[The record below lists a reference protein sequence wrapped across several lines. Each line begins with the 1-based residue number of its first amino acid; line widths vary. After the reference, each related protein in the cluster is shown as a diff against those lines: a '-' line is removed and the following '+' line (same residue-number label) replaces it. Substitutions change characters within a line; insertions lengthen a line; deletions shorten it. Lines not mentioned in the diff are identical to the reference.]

1 MKTLFLK
8 KHLANRHLEA
18 CALCSCL
25 SAAFLPQAIAA
36 TAQNQQRADNIQ
48 EVIVTAEK
56 RAENQQEIP
65 ISLAAFGEQKL
76 EQLGIANIGDIGSKV
91 PNFRTTAFPYSP
103 STIRLFMRG
112 VGSNETQITQ
122 DPSVGVYVNGI
133 YIARSA
139 GLSMDLA
146 DLERVEVLRGPQGTL
161 YGRNATGGAVNLIT
175 AKPTGEFSFKQD
187 VSVGGR
193 DYWRSKTQVNLP
205 AVANVSTKIAY
216 LQSSIDGMVDNLGEG
231 KDFGEDDKKG
241 LLLALRWT
249 PTEAVTVDYTFDRA
263 WLDYSSNYYQATA
276 GTEATTGDGYG
287 SLAPILPSMGGPS
300 GVVVPLERHRVG
312 SARLKDEFQGGHS
325 DIEGHSLVAEWD
337 LGGVALKS
345 FTGYRELHESN
356 YQDFSANPTFA
367 FFQNDPVDVDQHQFS
382 QEFQAVGD
390 AFDKHLRYVGGV
402 YYFRESGSEFE
413 IDRADVMF
421 TPAPVFGDRLII
433 TERKTTATNS
443 AAAIYGQGTY
453 TVTDKLDLTVGAR
466 YTRDKREA
474 EKDDI
479 FFPEVASDSQ
489 TYSQFN
495 PGAIAEYALDE
506 DINLYA
512 KVVTGYKSGGY
523 NLRAS
528 SVEDFER
535 GFGKEK
541 LTSYELGTKT
551 QWLDH
556 RVQLNVAVFRSDY
569 DDIQV
574 DIPLLNNPSLT
585 NTFNAGEAEIDGAE
599 LELTVV
605 PLEGLVLNA
614 TYGYLNADFTK
625 VIDPQTNTDITDIYV
640 LPSAPE
646 NTYALDVEY
655 TLPRLAFGV
664 ITASANYSWQ
674 DDLYTQGNAVVAR
687 GATIDSYGLLGARIT
702 LSEIPVGPSTLKAS
716 LWGRNLENKE
726 WVIDSIGSF
735 RGFVADRLAAYG
747 EPRTLGVDL
756 SVEF

>member
-1 MKTLFLK
+1 MKIHFKTHRAR
-8 KHLANRHLEA
+8 KHLEV
-18 CALCSCL
+18 CALGAGL
-25 SAAFLPQAIAA
+25 SVAFLPYAVAA
-36 TAQNQQRADNIQ
+36 PAPSQQRVDNIQ

-56 RAENQQEIP
+56 REENQQKIP
-65 ISLAAFGEQKL
+65 ISLAAFNDEKL
-76 EQLGIANIGDIGSKV
+76 EQLGIANIGDIGTKV

-175 AKPTGEFSFKQD
+175 AKPTGEFSLKQD
-187 VSVGGR
+187 VSMGSR
-193 DYWRSKTQVNLP
+193 NFWRSKTQVNLP

-216 LQSSIDGMVDNLGEG
+216 LQSETDGLVDNDGAG
-231 KDFGEDDKKG
+231 HDFGEDAKKG
-241 LLLALRWT
+241 LLVALRWT
-249 PTEAVTVDYTFDRA
+249 PAETVTIDYTFDRA
-263 WLDYSSNYYQATA
+263 WLDYSANYYQATA
-276 GTEATTGDGYG
+276 GTQATTGDGYG
-287 SLAPILPSMGGPS
+287 SLAPNLGFLGGPS
-300 GVVVPLERHRVG
+300 DVEVPLERHRVG
-312 SARLKDEFQGGHS
+312 SASLQNEFKGGNS

-337 LGGVALKS
+337 LDGIVLKS

-356 YQDFSANPTFA
+356 YQDFSANPTFT
-367 FFQNDPVDVDQHQFS
+367 FFQNDPVNVDQHQFS

-390 AFDKHLRYVGGV
+390 AFDNKLRYVGGI

-413 IDRADVMF
+413 TDRADVMF
-421 TPAPVFGDRLII
+421 TPTPVFGDGLVI
-433 TERKTTATNS
+433 TERKTSATNS

-453 TVTDKLDLTVGAR
+453 AITDALDLTLGAR

-474 EKDDI
+474 EKEDI
-479 FFPEVASDSQ
+479 FFPAVASDSQ

-495 PGAIAEYALDE
+495 PGAIVEYALDE
-506 DINLYA
+506 DINLYG

-523 NLRAS
+523 NLRAG

-551 QWLDH
+551 QWLDN
-556 RVQLNVAVFRSDY
+556 RVQLNVAIFRSDY
-569 DDIQV
+569 EDIQV
-574 DIPLLNNPSLT
+574 DIPVLNNPQLT

-614 TYGYLNADFTK
+614 TYGYLDADFTK
-625 VIDPQTNTDITDIYV
+625 VVDPQTGTDITDIYV
-640 LPSAPE
+640 LPNAPE
-646 NTYALDVEY
+646 NTYAFDVEY
-655 TLPRLAFGV
+655 TLPRFAFGV
-664 ITASANYSWQ
+664 VTASANYSWQ

-702 LSEIPVGPSTLKAS
+702 LSEIPLGPSTLKAS
-716 LWGRNLENKE
+716 VWGRNLENKE
-726 WVIDSIGSF
+726 WVMDSIGSF
-735 RGFVADRLAAYG
+735 RGFIADRLAAYG

-756 SVEF
+756 SVQF